1 MRIIQPPNRTEAAL
15 RPTVYVALDGSWPD
29 GEERIVNELR
39 PIPNGTMFLPNV
51 DDPDYRWRYNA
62 AWNSNII
69 AFWFPKGDV
78 DQSAKLVELGIQIGR
93 YAVGFGGNKI
103 IIGVHEKSSAL
114 PAILKM
120 IEAANQNLNGT
131 WRFNVV
137 TQFQSFLQKIK
148 EGI

>member
-1 MRIIQPPNRTEAAL
+1 MRIIKPPHRTEATL
-15 RPTVYVALDGSWPD
+15 RPTVYLALDGSWPD
-29 GEERIVNELR
+29 GEERIVNEMR
-39 PIPNGTMFLPNV
+39 PLTKGTLFLP
-51 DDPDYRWRYNA
+51 DTQDTDCRWRYNA

-103 IIGVHEKSSAL
+103 IIGAHEKSLAL
-114 PAILKM
+114 PAILQM

-137 TQFQSFLQKIK
+137 TQFQIFLQKIK
-148 EGI
+148 EAI